1 MKVLF
6 LGSQNIIG
14 NINNGGMQCSKR
26 NYELL
31 KSVVGEENVYSA
43 LVYNSKEIAYHN
55 RFFKRNE
62 NNVQSLIASFAM
74 CRLYGVSEE
83 KKIISYI
90 NEISPDILFVDT
102 SSFGKIVKKI
112 DAKIKTVVFLHN
124 VESDYAW
131 NRVLHGGLQFL
142 PVYVASF
149 YNEKIG
155 VKKADKVICLNRRDA
170 ERVEK
175 KYGRKVTHYLPIS
188 FEDEFETEKKRR
200 GNRKELLF
208 VGSNFPPNLDG
219 VRWFV
224 EEVMSQLSDFK
235 LYIVGK
241 DFENVRDELERDNV
255 QVIGT
260 VENVKEYYNRF
271 SAIVMPILYGDGMK
285 VKTAEAMMYGMDLFA
300 TDEALEGYE
309 VEGIAGI
316 HRCNAKEEFVNAIRA
331 YEENEQP
338 KKWNNSVR
346 QLFLEKYDTERQ
358 KADMNKF
365 LEGLFHE
372 E

>member
-14 NINNGGMQCSKR
+14 NIKNGGMQCSKR

-62 NNVQSLIASFAM
+62 NSVQSLIASFAM

-131 NRVLHGGLQFL
+131 NRVLHGGIQFL
-142 PVYVASF
+142 PVYFASF
-149 YNEKIG
+149 YNEQVG
-155 VKKADKVICLNRRDA
+155 VKKADKVICLNKRDA
-170 ERVEK
+170 ERVAK
-175 KYGRKVTHYLPIS
+175 KYGRKVTQYLPIS
-188 FEDEFETEKKRR
+188 FEDQFEEGKKRR

-224 EEVMSQLSDFK
+224 EEVMPQLSDFK
-235 LYIVGK
+235 LYVVGK
-241 DFENVRDELERDNV
+241 DFENVRGELERKNV

-260 VENVKEYYNRF
+260 VENVREYYNRF

-285 VKTAEAMMYGMDLFA
+285 VKTAEAMMYGMDIFA
-300 TDEALEGYE
+300 SNEALEGYE
-309 VEGIAGI
+309 VEGVEGI
-316 HRCNAKEEFVNAIRA
+316 YRCNTKEEFVSKIRNYA
-331 YEENEQP
+331 KQGQKEM
-338 KKWNNSVR
+338 WNQSVR
-346 QLFLEKYDTERQ
+346 QLFLEKYEVKKQKEIMERIIS
-358 KADMNKF
+358 
-365 LEGLFHE
+365 EW
-372 E
+372 